1 MQIKKNAPAMPGDTA
16 SAHNTDP
23 TTSRAGIVSPHQDG
37 DKLALVKA
45 CRFSPKQ
52 ARVIDALR
60 PGGWVSRERIDR
72 EAGSSYGPDVIAK
85 LRGKLGYEAIDCERQ
100 PAIDRDGKPCLPGA
114 YRLTDAGRER
124 LRQIEGRPAA

>member
-1 MQIKKNAPAMPGDTA
+1 MKKRPTPTNGKPSAREA
-16 SAHNTDP
+16 SILA
-23 TTSRAGIVSPHQDG
+23 PHQGD
-37 DKLALVKA
+37 DKLALAKA
-45 CRFSPKQ
+45 RRFSPRQ

-72 EAGSSYGPDVIAK
+72 EAGASNGPDIIAK

-114 YRLTDAGRER
+114 HRLTDQGRER
-124 LRQIEGRPAA
+124 LRQLEGRPAA

>member
-23 TTSRAGIVSPHQDG
+23 TTSRAAIVAELRG
-37 DKLALVKA
+37 CLK
-45 CRFSPKQ
+45 FSARQ

-72 EAGSSYGPDVIAK
+72 EAGSSNGPDVIAK